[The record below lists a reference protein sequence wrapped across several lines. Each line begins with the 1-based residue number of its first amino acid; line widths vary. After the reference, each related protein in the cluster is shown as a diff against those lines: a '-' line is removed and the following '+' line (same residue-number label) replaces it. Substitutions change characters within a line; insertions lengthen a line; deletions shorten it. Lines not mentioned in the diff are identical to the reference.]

1 MRQRGVRGIFG
12 LSRVFRI
19 IDDDNDKMLDWNEF
33 QKALKDF
40 RVQVTPEEGRVL
52 FNCFDM
58 NGDGVI
64 SYDEFLR

>member
-1 MRQRGVRGIFG
+1 LEIIDRFRDKMRQRGVRGIFG

-40 RVQVTPEEGRVL
+40 RV
-52 FNCFDM
+52 
-58 NGDGVI
+58 
-64 SYDEFLR
+64 